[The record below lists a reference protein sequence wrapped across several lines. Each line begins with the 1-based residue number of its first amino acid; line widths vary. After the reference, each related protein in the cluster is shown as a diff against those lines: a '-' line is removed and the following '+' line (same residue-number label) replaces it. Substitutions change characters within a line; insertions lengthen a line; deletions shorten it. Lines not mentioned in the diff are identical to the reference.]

1 MSGNPRVESATDKFV
16 AIELHGPPADRWTGV
31 DQSEA
36 LAAAIAGCKLHD
48 RDMQRRLYELCHEK
62 AYRLCAR
69 MVGRQDAADVCQQT
83 FLKVFQSIDSFA
95 GRSSFMTWQFRIAV
109 NECLQ
114 HRRKTSRGHVF
125 NLADIEPPDRAPPA
139 TQRIH
144 DRDLLET
151 ALARLDP
158 ELRCAF
164 VLREV
169 EELSYTQIAEA
180 IQIPEGTVASRLSR
194 ARLQLQEILTALQCQ
209 SAPDSVPRR

>member
-1 MSGNPRVESATDKFV
+1 MSGNPPIESGTDKFV
-16 AIELHGPPADRWTGV
+16 GAKLHASPADRWTGD
-31 DQSEA
+31 DQSET
-36 LAAAIAGCKLHD
+36 LSAAIAGCQLRD

-83 FLKVFQSIDSFA
+83 FLKVFQSIGSFA
-95 GRSSFMTWQFRIAV
+95 GRSSFMTWLFRIAA

-114 HRRKTSRGHVF
+114 HRRRTSRARVV

-144 DRDLLET
+144 DRELLEM

-158 ELRCAF
+158 ELRCVF
-164 VLREV
+164 LLREV
-169 EELSYTQIAEA
+169 EELSYTQIADA
-180 IQIPEGTVASRLSR
+180 VDLPEGTVASRLSR
-194 ARLQLQEILTALQCQ
+194 AREQLQRILTALA
-209 SAPDSVPRR
+209 S

>member
-1 MSGNPRVESATDKFV
+1 MSGNPPVESTTDKVV
-16 AIELHGPPADRWTGV
+16 AIKLHEPSGDRWASD

-36 LAAAIAGCKLHD
+36 LAAAIAGCQLHD

-83 FLKVFQSIDSFA
+83 FLKVFQSIDGFA
-95 GRSSFMTWQFRIAV
+95 GRSSFMTWLFRIAV

-114 HRRKTSRGHVF
+114 HRRKTSRGRVV

-144 DRDLLET
+144 DRDLLEM
-151 ALARLDP
+151 ALSRLDP

-164 VLREV
+164 LLREV
-169 EELSYTQIAEA
+169 EELSYAQIAEA

-194 ARLQLQEILTALQCQ
+194 AREQLQRVLTNLAT
-209 SAPDSVPRR
+209 

>member
-1 MSGNPRVESATDKFV
+1 M
-16 AIELHGPPADRWTGV
+16 
-31 DQSEA
+31 
-36 LAAAIAGCKLHD
+36 
-48 RDMQRRLYELCHEK
+48 CHQK

-83 FLKVFQSIDSFA
+83 FLKVYQSIDGFA
-95 GRSSFMTWQFRIAV
+95 GRSSVMTWLFRIAV

-114 HRRKTSRGHVF
+114 HRRKTSRGRVV
-125 NLADIEPPDRAPPA
+125 NLAEIEPPDRAPPA

-144 DRDLLET
+144 DRDLLEM

-164 VLREV
+164 LLREV

-194 ARLQLQEILTALQCQ
+194 AREQLQQTLIALGNMGETAYG
-209 SAPDSVPRR
+209 